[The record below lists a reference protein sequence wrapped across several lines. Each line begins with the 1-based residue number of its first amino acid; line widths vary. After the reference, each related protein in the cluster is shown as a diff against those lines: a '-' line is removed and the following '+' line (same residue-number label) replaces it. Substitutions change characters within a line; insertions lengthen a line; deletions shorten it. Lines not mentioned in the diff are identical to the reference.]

1 MLRSDTG
8 ESAERLRALGAV
20 LGQAGDIIAE
30 RVASPAPPTWC
41 ERRGWSAF
49 LLGLDDA
56 ALEGCEHGETARVLS
71 ELAGVPASLRAFAR
85 EVLAATE
92 LSPLEPH
99 PPGAPALLR
108 ASERKRRQV
117 GALATLVSRWAPG
130 ARRVVDLGAGHGHL
144 TRELASCL
152 GVEALGVEAREHVVE
167 GARALTASDA
177 VRFVRR
183 DAIADPIE
191 LAPGD
196 LVVGLHACGALGDA
210 IARAA
215 AESGAG
221 VLLVSCCPQKIDR
234 DERAPLS
241 SIGRALGLRMAREHL
256 GLANLATLA
265 EGGKDSAGV
274 MERRLARRALFLL
287 LQGEGVSLAPG
298 DEMRGVPRRQTRRG
312 LDPLIAF
319 AFARRGLRP
328 PSDDAVSAA
337 RARAAE
343 EHPAMRRL
351 SLPRAML
358 ARVLEL
364 TLVHD
369 RAALL
374 DEARSGAPARVVEAF
389 ERSASPRNVAILR
402 APALTRRP

>member
-1 MLRSDTG
+1 METS
-8 ESAERLRALGAV
+8 ERLHALAAV
-20 LGQAGDIIAE
+20 LGEASDIVRE
-30 RVASPAPPTWC
+30 RVASPAPPAWC

-49 LLGLDDA
+49 LLGLDDG
-56 ALEGCEHGETARVLS
+56 ALERCEHGETARVLS
-71 ELAGVPASLRAFAR
+71 ALAGAPPSLLAFAR
-85 EVLAATE
+85 AVIAATE
-92 LSPLEPH
+92 LAPLEPH
-99 PPGAPALLR
+99 PEGAPALLR

-117 GALATLVSRWAPG
+117 GALAALVARWVPG

-144 TRELASCL
+144 TRELAACL
-152 GVEALGVEAREHVVE
+152 GVAALGIEAREHVVE

-183 DAIADPIE
+183 DAIADPIA

-221 VLLVSCCPQKIDR
+221 VLLVSCCPQKIEGE
-234 DERAPLS
+234 ERAPLS
-241 SIGRALGLRMAREHL
+241 AIGRRLDLRMPREHL

-274 MERRLARRALFLL
+274 MERRLARRALFHLL
-287 LQGEGVSLAPG
+287 ESAGVTLSPG
-298 DEMRGVPRRQTRRG
+298 DEMRGIPRRQTRRG
-312 LDPLIAF
+312 LDSLIAF
-319 AFARRGLRP
+319 AFARRGLQA
-328 PSDDAVSAA
+328 PSSHAVAEA
-337 RARAAE
+337 RARAAA

-351 SLPRAML
+351 SLPRTML

-374 DEARSGAPARVVEAF
+374 DEARLDHRRSPAWVAEAF
-389 ERSASPRNVAILR
+389 HRSASPRNVAILR
-402 APALTRRP
+402 APADGGP